1 MARSGT
7 YILNNMIERVFNS
20 DGTFVDIPL
29 VEEEYTTPVE
39 IQIAQ
44 LKEELAATDY
54 KAIKYA
60 EGWSSEEDYKI
71 IKEDRQRIRNR
82 INELENDNYKE

>member
-1 MARSGT
+1 MDRSGT

-39 IQIAQ
+39 ILIAQ
-44 LKEELAATDY
+44 LKEELAETDY

-60 EGWSSEEDYKI
+60 EGLISEEDYKD
-71 IKEDRQRIRNR
+71 IKEARQIIRNR

>member
-1 MARSGT
+1 
-7 YILNNMIERVFNS
+7 MIERVFNS

-29 VEEEYTTPVE
+29 VEEEEYNVPVE
-39 IQIAQ
+39 IEIAR
-44 LKEELAATDY
+44 LKEELAETDY

-60 EGWSSEEDYKI
+60 EGWISEEDYKT

>member
-1 MARSGT
+1 
-7 YILNNMIERVFNS
+7 MIERVFNS

-29 VEEEYTTPVE
+29 VEEPSTIPVE
-39 IQIAQ
+39 VEIAR
-44 LKEELAATDY
+44 LKEELNQSDY

-60 EGWSSEEDYKI
+60 EGWISEEDYKD

>member
-1 MARSGT
+1 MEDNEFIRDYEAER
-7 YILNNMIERVFNS
+7 LLEIE
-20 DGTFVDIPL
+20 G
-29 VEEEYTTPVE
+29 
-39 IQIAQ
+39 
-44 LKEELAATDY
+44 LKLELQETDY

-60 EGWSSEEDYKI
+60 EGWISEEDYKL

>member
-1 MARSGT
+1 M
-7 YILNNMIERVFNS
+7 LNLQYMEDNEFIRDYEAERLLEIE
-20 DGTFVDIPL
+20 G
-29 VEEEYTTPVE
+29 
-39 IQIAQ
+39 
-44 LKEELAATDY
+44 LKLELQETDY

-60 EGWSSEEDYKI
+60 EGWISEEDYKI